1 METKWLEM
9 TDGTSLF
16 ARVYPKLDAQS
27 IVFILHGL
35 AEHGGRYDDF
45 AFFLGEQGYEVVV
58 PDHRG
63 HGETGKQVGKLGYF
77 ADDHGFERV
86 VDDCNEL
93 IHLHTANQ
101 NDKKVIL
108 LGHSMGSFI
117 ARRYVQ
123 KYPQVAD
130 QLILVGTGGDPGF
143 MGKVGSRIASWKSR
157 GDGGSEQGDL
167 LNKLTFGSYNKRITS
182 PSSEFDWLSTDGE
195 TVRAYEEDPLCG
207 FVSTNQ
213 LYVDLL
219 EGLQTIHSKKEL
231 QRVRKDLPI
240 LLIAGTDDPVG
251 NYGKGVRQL
260 ARAYQNMG
268 MEDVTLVLME
278 QERHE
283 ILNGYNRLKVYDYIT
298 NWIVKK

>member
-1 METKWLEM
+1 METKWLKM
-9 TDGTSLF
+9 TDGASLF
-16 ARVYPKLDAQS
+16 ARVYPKPDARS

-45 AFFLGEQGYEVVV
+45 ALYLRDKGYEVVV

-63 HGETGKQVGKLGYF
+63 HGETGQLAGELGYF
-77 ADDHGFERV
+77 ADEQGFERV

-101 NDKKVIL
+101 SDKTIIL
-108 LGHSMGSFI
+108 LGHSMGSFL

-123 KYPQVAD
+123 KYPQVID

-143 MGKVGSRIASWKSR
+143 MGKVGSRIAAWKSR
-157 GDGGSEQGDL
+157 GNGAKEQGHL
-167 LNKLTFGSYNKRITS
+167 MNKLTFGSYNKQIS
-182 PSSEFDWLSTDGE
+182 KPVSEFDWLSTDGE

-207 FVSTNQ
+207 FVSSNQ

-219 EGLQTIHSKKEL
+219 DGLQTIHSKKEL
-231 QRVRKDLPI
+231 ERVPKNLPI

-251 NYGKGVRQL
+251 NYGKGVRLL
-260 ARAYQNMG
+260 ARDYQKIG
-268 MEDVTLVLME
+268 MEDVTLVLIE

-283 ILNGYNRLKVYDYIT
+283 ILNGSNRHKVYDQIA

>member
-16 ARVYPKLDAQS
+16 ARVYPKPEAQA

-45 AFFLGEQGYEVVV
+45 ALFLSNKGYEVVV

-63 HGETGKQVGKLGYF
+63 HGETGKKAGKLGYF
-77 ADDHGFERV
+77 ADAKGFERV

-93 IHLHTANQ
+93 IHLHTMNQ
-101 NDKKVIL
+101 NDKKIIL
-108 LGHSMGSFI
+108 LGHSMGSFL

-123 KYPQVAD
+123 KYPQVVD
-130 QLILVGTGGDPGF
+130 RLILVGTGGDPGF
-143 MGKVGSRIASWKSR
+143 MGKVGSQIAAWKSK
-157 GDGGSEQGDL
+157 GSGSTEQGDL
-167 LNKLTFGSYNKRITS
+167 LNKLTFGSYNKRISS
-182 PSSEFDWLSTDGE
+182 PTSEFDWLSTDTE
-195 TVRAYEEDPLCG
+195 TVRAYEEDSLCG

-219 EGLQTIHSKKEL
+219 AGLQTIHSNKEL
-231 QRVRKDLPI
+231 ERVPKDLPI

-251 NYGKGVRQL
+251 NYSKGVRLL
-260 ARAYQNMG
+260 ARDYQKMG
-268 MEDVTLVLME
+268 MEDVTLVLIE

-283 ILNGYNRLKVYDYIT
+283 ILNGTNRHKVYDHIA

>member
-16 ARVYPKLDAQS
+16 ARVYPKPEAQA

-45 AFFLGEQGYEVVV
+45 ALFLSNKGYEVVV

-63 HGETGKQVGKLGYF
+63 HGETGKQAGKLGYF
-77 ADDHGFERV
+77 ADDQGFERV

-93 IHLHTANQ
+93 IHLHTMNQ
-101 NDKKVIL
+101 NDKKIIL
-108 LGHSMGSFI
+108 LGHSMGSFL

-123 KYPQVAD
+123 KYPQVVD
-130 QLILVGTGGDPGF
+130 RLILVGTGGDPGF
-143 MGKVGSRIASWKSR
+143 MGKVGSQIAAWKSK
-157 GDGGSEQGDL
+157 GSGSKEQGDL
-167 LNKLTFGSYNKRITS
+167 LNKLTFGSYNKRISS
-182 PSSEFDWLSTDGE
+182 PTSEFDWLSTDTE
-195 TVRAYEEDPLCG
+195 TVRAYEEDSLCG

-219 EGLQTIHSKKEL
+219 AGLQTIHSKKEL
-231 QRVRKDLPI
+231 ERVPKDLPI

-251 NYGKGVRQL
+251 NYSKGVRLL
-260 ARAYQNMG
+260 ARDYQKMG
-268 MEDVTLVLME
+268 MEDVTLVLIE

-283 ILNGYNRLKVYDYIT
+283 ILNGTNRHKVYDHIA

>member
-16 ARVYPKLDAQS
+16 ARVYPKPDAQV

-45 AFFLGEQGYEVVV
+45 AQFLGDKGYEVVV

-63 HGETGKQVGKLGYF
+63 HGETGMQAGKLGYF
-77 ADDHGFERV
+77 ADELGFERV

-93 IHLHTANQ
+93 IHLHTGDRS
-101 NDKKVIL
+101 DKKVIL
-108 LGHSMGSFI
+108 LGHSMGSFL

-123 KYPQVAD
+123 KYPQVVD

-143 MGKVGSRIASWKSR
+143 MGKIGSRIASWKSR
-157 GDGGSEQGDL
+157 GGGATEQGDL

-182 PSSEFDWLSTDGE
+182 PSTKFDWLSTDTE
-195 TVRAYEEDPLCG
+195 TVRAYEEDPFCG
-207 FVSTNQ
+207 FVPTNQ

-219 EGLQTIHSKKEL
+219 DGLQTIHSKKEL
-231 QRVRKDLPI
+231 ERVRKDLPI

-251 NYGKGVRQL
+251 NYGKGVRLL
-260 ARAYQNMG
+260 ARDYQKIG
-268 MEDVTLVLME
+268 MEDVTLVLIE

-283 ILNGYNRLKVYDYIT
+283 ILNGHNRHKVYDHIA